1 MDATD
6 LGGAL
11 LGKAEDCGSCESIAI
26 ELASHLARLDAVNS
40 TRAAA
45 IPKR

>member
-11 LGKAEDCGSCESIAI
+11 PAKVEKYGSCESIAI
-26 ELASHLARLDAVNS
+26 ELASHLTRLDAANS